1 MGIWNIREAHWNIP
15 GPRWNIQEA
24 DWNIRGPPWNIRE
37 AYWHARSGLG
47 SSIDTCE
54 EYIGSFTGNLTQTFG
69 ASLQHSGTTL
79 KSNHTTRSRSLL
91 RGAWGSETFGKPTET
106 FLDHAETFRKPT
118 ETFGVHPETFGKP
131 TDAHVQDL
139 VPLLTHVRNTLEA
152 LLGTSRR
159 HSGLHCNIRGP
170 RWKVTTQH
178 SGSLLTRTFRTRF
191 LYWHMW
197 GIHWKLYWEPHGQGV
212 RNERH
217 NRSKTNATHG
227 PPRTSQKRTPRI
239 LSLYVNVSFRLR
251 LGGSREQAEVWWGLL
266 QGWGEQGIR
275 NTGRY

>member
-1 MGIWNIREAHWNIP
+1 MVEKLAVGCMGSWNIREAHWNIP

-24 DWNIRGPPWNIRE
+24 DWNIRGPPCNIRE

-91 RGAWGSETFGKPTET
+91 WGAWGSETFGKHTET

-118 ETFGVHPETFGKP
+118 QTFAVHPETFGKP
-131 TDAHVQDL
+131 TDMHVQDL

-178 SGSLLTRTFRTRF
+178 GREACCGAHGELKHSGSPLKHSWTTLKHSGSRLKHSGSTLQHSGSLLTCTFRTWF

-197 GIHWKLYWEPHGQGV
+197 GIHWKLYWEPHADIRGF
-212 RNERH
+212 
-217 NRSKTNATHG
+217 TATFGDH
-227 PPRTSQKRTPRI
+227 
-239 LSLYVNVSFRLR
+239 
-251 LGGSREQAEVWWGLL
+251 AEK
-266 QGWGEQGIR
+266 
-275 NTGRY
+275 